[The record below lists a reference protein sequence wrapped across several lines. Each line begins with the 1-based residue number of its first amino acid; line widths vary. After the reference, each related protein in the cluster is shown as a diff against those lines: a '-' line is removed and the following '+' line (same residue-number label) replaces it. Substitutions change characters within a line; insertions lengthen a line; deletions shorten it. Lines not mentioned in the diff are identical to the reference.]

1 MGTYFY
7 WNPSKEI
14 FILPFVNWPILW
26 YSLFFAVGFIVGIFI
41 FNYLLK
47 RYLLNYPHF
56 SNDDIS
62 HSDLLLKILKSP
74 QNRQMGAIS
83 KKILNSIKDKEEKD
97 LTNLEKFLVI
107 RTFNNFIDDDS
118 IKKLDGDIKFDKSQ
132 FIQPL
137 RSKKRLFLEKMCYP
151 CVITINHLSSLITD
165 KFAICMLLA
174 TIVGARLGH
183 LLFYEDFANYL
194 SNPLEILKIWE
205 GGLASHGAAVAIII
219 MVFLFSMY
227 LQKKS
232 HPISWLNLLDLVA
245 VPTAFAAIFI
255 RIGNFFNQEIV
266 GIKSLLPWAIIFGNP
281 ADGSLVIPRHPV
293 QLYEALFYA
302 LVFVILLYLS
312 RKPKF
317 FLKGGKLI
325 GLFLFMIFSF
335 RFFIEFYKVKQSVLL
350 GHHSIILMG
359 QYLSIPFIVLGI
371 VLFYFDE
378 SKQKIKSLK
387 DS

>member
-1 MGTYFY
+1 VGTYFY